1 MNNRHTPSRIARQQ
15 GTVLLVAL
23 IMLLVMTLLGL
34 NSMRGTSLE
43 ERMAGNW
50 RDQII
55 ALQAAEAA
63 LREAETVI
71 SPGIALPTLWR
82 FEPSNCPEGQTCAV
96 FEFSDSDPITQNYLL
111 SGDTDDVEQWMDSAT
126 TYGGAI
132 DGTADLP
139 QYLVEHRGYLRD
151 HLGTGF
157 GSTQETGRDMFQV
170 TARGIG
176 QTNEAIRILQS
187 IYAKR
192 YN

>member
-34 NSMRGTSLE
+34 NSMRGTTLE

-63 LREAETVI
+63 LREAEAAI
-71 SPGIALPTLWR
+71 APGVALPTQWG
-82 FEPSNCPEGQTCAV
+82 FPCPEGQSCAV
-96 FEFSDSDPITQNYLL
+96 FAFNNSDPITRNYLL
-111 SGDTDDVEQWMDSAT
+111 SDDSADVEQWTDSAT
-126 TYGGAI
+126 TYGGVI
-132 DGTADLP
+132 DGAADQP
-139 QYLVEHRGYLRD
+139 QYLVEHRGYIRD
-151 HLGTGF
+151 QLGTGF
-157 GSTQETGRDMFQV
+157 GTTQDTGRDMFQV
-170 TARGIG
+170 TARGTG
-176 QTNEAIRILQS
+176 QTGEAIRILQS